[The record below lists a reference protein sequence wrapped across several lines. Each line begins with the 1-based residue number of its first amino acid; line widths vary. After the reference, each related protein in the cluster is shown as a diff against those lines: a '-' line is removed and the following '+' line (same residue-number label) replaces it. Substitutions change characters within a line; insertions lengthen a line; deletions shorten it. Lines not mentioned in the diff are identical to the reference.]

1 MVDLSSQSGRSI
13 KFKLYSFTHTF
24 FNQVPVFCLFRS
36 LYFLFAFSLIF
47 TFIHLIIAASNVR
60 MFLVRTSFFE
70 PGVVKRQTTL
80 NTEFALAFVCFLVR
94 KISFVILRFL
104 EIEMF
109 LSFVRA
115 VAIFSISFI
124 RDGFERV
131 QKKTRKTNLQIF
143 GGKRVRQIRERWK
156 WRECF
161 SFDVLFV
168 CCFSTFIA
176 YFPSCLLVW
185 KK

>member
-47 TFIHLIIAASNVR
+47 TLNHLIIAASNVR

-131 QKKTRKTNLQIF
+131 QKKQ
-143 GGKRVRQIRERWK
+143 GKQTYKYSVASAYVKLGSDENYVNASLLTS
-156 WRECF
+156 C
-161 SFDVLFV
+161 LFV
-168 CCFSTFIA
+168 VSV
-176 YFPSCLLVW
+176 PL
-185 KK
+185 

>member
-1 MVDLSSQSGRSI
+1 M
-13 KFKLYSFTHTF
+13 
-24 FNQVPVFCLFRS
+24 
-36 LYFLFAFSLIF
+36 
-47 TFIHLIIAASNVR
+47 
-60 MFLVRTSFFE
+60 
-70 PGVVKRQTTL
+70 KRQTTL

-131 QKKTRKTNLQIF
+131 QKKQ
-143 GGKRVRQIRERWK
+143 GKQTYKYSVASAYVKLGSDEN
-156 WRECF
+156 
-161 SFDVLFV
+161 DVNASLLTSCLFV
-168 CCFSTFIA
+168 VSV
-176 YFPSCLLVW
+176 PL
-185 KK
+185 